1 MDRHREH
8 LEALKRCVLEQ
19 PGTVPQALRQAASR
33 NDGAAL
39 PDALRAYV
47 DTVERHA
54 YQVTDEEVE
63 ALKQA
68 GYSEDQLFE
77 ITVAAALGAALRRL
91 EAGLAPLAAAAD
103 GGPAVEEE
111 AL

>member
-1 MDRHREH
+1 MDRHRGH
-8 LEALKRCVLEQ
+8 LEALKKSVLEQ

-39 PDALRAYV
+39 PEALRAYV

-54 YQVTDEEVE
+54 YKVTDQDVE

-68 GYSEDQLFE
+68 GYSEEQLFE

-91 EAGLAPLAAAAD
+91 EAGLAPLAADAGA
-103 GGPAVEEE
+103 PAVEEE